1 MIMRHV
7 ILAADNLQLCYRMA
21 AARFGPQGAGSPAGR
36 VPKEKA
42 ARHRAVLHE

>member
-1 MIMRHV
+1 MRHY
-7 ILAADNLQLCYRMA
+7 ISAADNLLLYYRLA

-36 VPKEKA
+36 APKEKA